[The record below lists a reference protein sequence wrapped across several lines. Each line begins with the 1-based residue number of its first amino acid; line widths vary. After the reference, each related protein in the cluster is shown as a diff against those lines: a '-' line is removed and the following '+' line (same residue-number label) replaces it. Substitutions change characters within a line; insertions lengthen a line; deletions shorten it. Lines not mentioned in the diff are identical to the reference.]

1 MIELRPDE
9 FDVVRPLF
17 DGIEHS
23 VALVHSVI
31 EGNSPGRVFVDRRE
45 SPSSA
50 YLIHEGAFHYVAG
63 DPSNGEFND
72 AMIAYLFD
80 EVLSGPEAQ
89 ELVLFAFSEAW
100 RFELDAL
107 LSPRGAKRIRR
118 KTFAFYP
125 AHFHS
130 HAGWR
135 ESLPDGVCVQCID
148 ERLANRNPDYTPLL
162 DPRTQRFGFCVTVGD
177 AIASA
182 CTAVAVGG
190 GEVEIDIHTNETYRR
205 QGHALRAACAFIEET
220 MARGLRPNW
229 SCWREREA
237 SCVLARKLGF
247 EDGPDVP
254 AHFWMPGM

>member
-9 FDVVRPLF
+9 FGVVRPLF
-17 DGIEHS
+17 DGIERN

-100 RFELDAL
+100 RSELDAL
-107 LSPRGAKRIRR
+107 LSPRGAKRISC

-125 AHFHS
+125 AHFHA

-148 ERLANRNPDYTPLL
+148 ERLANRNPATT
-162 DPRTQRFGFCVTVGD
+162 RRSSIRG
-177 AIASA
+177 
-182 CTAVAVGG
+182 
-190 GEVEIDIHTNETYRR
+190 RR
-205 QGHALRAACAFIEET
+205 QDRPHALQIPEPSDHGPQAICEVACHSTE
-220 MARGLRPNW
+220 RRNN
-229 SCWREREA
+229 CHERE
-237 SCVLARKLGF
+237 C
-247 EDGPDVP
+247 
-254 AHFWMPGM
+254 PGRANGAMMLQIKD

>member
-1 MIELRPDE
+1 MIELSSHE
-9 FDVVRPLF
+9 FGSVSSLF
-17 DGIEHS
+17 DGIEHN

-100 RFELDAL
+100 RQALDAL

-118 KTFAFYP
+118 KTFAFHP
-125 AHFHS
+125 TRFHAHD
-130 HAGWR
+130 GWR

-162 DPRTQRFGFCVTVGD
+162 DPRTQRFGACVAVGD
-177 AIASA
+177 DIASA

-190 GEVEIDIHTNETYRR
+190 GEVEIDIHTNETHRR
-205 QGHALRAACAFIEET
+205 QGHALRAACAFIEQAQ
-220 MARGLRPNW
+220 ARGLRPNW
-229 SCWREREA
+229 SCWPERDA
-237 SCVLARKLGF
+237 SCALAGKLGF

-254 AHFWMPGM
+254 AHFWMTGM